1 MNSKS
6 NAKQTPVTPPA
17 GASSPVARAPMRPW
31 VRPVLEF
38 GPLILFFTIFML
50 YRNETVTLLGR
61 DYGGFVLATL
71 VFVPVMIV
79 ALLTLWRLTGRLA
92 PMQVA
97 TLILVTVF
105 GGLTLWLNDPRF
117 LKVKPTIIFSL
128 FAAILGT
135 ALVLRRNWLGVVLSE
150 ALPMTEQGWRI
161 LTLRMTVFFA
171 AMAVGN
177 EIVWRT
183 MSETTWV
190 WFETFGQPLLIF
202 VFLMGN
208 AGLLSAHALPEV
220 EAEAEDNSTQG

>member
-1 MNSKS
+1 MNGKAD
-6 NAKQTPVTPPA
+6 AKPTPATAPA
-17 GASSPVARAPMRPW
+17 PTGSPAARAPMRPW
-31 VRPVLEF
+31 VKPVLEF
-38 GPLILFFTIFML
+38 GPLILFFTVFMI

-61 DYGGFVLATL
+61 EYGGFVLATL
-71 VFVPVMIV
+71 AFVPVMII
-79 ALLTLWRLTGRLA
+79 ALLALWRLTGRLA

-117 LKVKPTIIFSL
+117 LKIKPTIVFSL

-150 ALPMTEQGWRI
+150 ALPMTEEGWRI
-161 LTLRMTVFFA
+161 LTLRMTLFFA
-171 AMAVGN
+171 AMAIGN

-208 AGLLSAHALPEV
+208 AGLFSAHALPE
-220 EAEAEDNSTQG
+220 AEDDSPQT